1 MENSPAI
8 IESRKSM
15 KRVDVFIKVELELD
29 EEEKPEK
36 VASEICRQ
44 IQKMYVVRGTEV
56 SNVIT
61 KE

>member
-1 MENSPAI
+1 
-8 IESRKSM
+8 M

-36 VASEICRQ
+36 VAGEICRQ
-44 IQKMYVVRGTEV
+44 IQKIYVVRRTEI
-56 SNVIT
+56 SNVVT

>member
-1 MENSPAI
+1 MIGSEP
-8 IESRKSM
+8 M

-36 VASEICRQ
+36 VAGEICRQ
-44 IQKMYVVRGTEV
+44 IQKIYVVRRTEV